1 MGVGSGMRTPS
12 RYTAALVLSLVLTL
26 AAGCLAAE
34 PLAVAV
40 SILPQ
45 KYFVERIG
53 GDAVRVTVMVPPGAD
68 PHGYEPRPRQ
78 MTELSASRLYL
89 AIGVDFE
96 RAWLNRLRTA
106 NPGLAV
112 VRTDDGVPK
121 RPMAPGDGHSHAA
134 GGHRHGSGE
143 PDPHVWLSPALV
155 KVLSGNILRA
165 LAAADPG
172 NRTAYEAR
180 CARFLEEV
188 EALDAELK
196 AVFADRQGSRFIV
209 LHPAWGY
216 FATAYGL
223 EQIPI
228 EIEGKEPKPAQLQG
242 LIRRARELGITAVFV
257 QPQFSARTAELVARE
272 IGGQVMAADDLAEN
286 WLENLRATA
295 RRLRAALK

>member
-1 MGVGSGMRTPS
+1 MRTRI
-12 RYTAALVLSLVLTL
+12 RYAAVLPLALGL

-68 PHGYEPRPRQ
+68 PHSYEPKPRQ
-78 MTELSASRLYL
+78 MTELAASALYL

-96 RAWLNRLRTA
+96 RAWLKRLRSA
-106 NPGLAV
+106 SPRLMV
-112 VRTDDGVPK
+112 VRTDEGIPK
-121 RPMAPGDGHSHAA
+121 RPMAAA
-134 GGHRHGSGE
+134 GGHRHGAGE
-143 PDPHVWLSPALV
+143 PDPHIWLNPALV
-155 KVLSGNILRA
+155 KMLCGNILRA

-172 NRTAYEAR
+172 NRTAYETR
-180 CARFLEEV
+180 CARFLEDV

-216 FATAYGL
+216 FANAYGL